1 MTAMDNWMLICMA
14 FVALAQFEYAI
25 QLYIRFGNANMISAV
40 GEKQR
45 TAKTEGKCRK
55 IDQYA
60 LRIFL
65 VIYIMTIGAYYY
77 NVRSNASSQ

>member
-1 MTAMDNWMLICMA
+1 MDNWMLICMA

-25 QLYIRFGNANMISAV
+25 QLYIRFNANMVSAV
-40 GEKQR
+40 GEKLR

-55 IDQYA
+55 IDRYA

-65 VIYIMTIGAYYY
+65 VVYIITVGAYYY
-77 NVRSNASSQ
+77 NVKSNSSS